1 MDKILFVPKTEF
13 DYYDDVEQ
21 VINEPE
27 NEVALEDLRCQVNC
41 VLGDISNGED
51 VERYLLDDIEGLED
65 LKGYG
70 VNEVDGIY
78 FTAEK
83 WWHEIPCEPFKYYI
97 VRDGKLMYEDTVE
110 E

>member
-1 MDKILFVPKTEF
+1 MGRILFIPKSEF
-13 DYYDDVEQ
+13 NYYEDVEQ

-27 NEVALEDLRCQVNC
+27 NETVLEDLRTFVCA

-51 VERYLLDDIEGLED
+51 VERYTLTDIEELE
-65 LKGYG
+65 GCG
-70 VNEVDGIY
+70 VDEVDGIY

-97 VRDGKLMYEDTVE
+97 VRDGELMYEDIME
-110 E
+110 EWV